1 MHKNAQCILCILSIE
16 KLQIIDIINLK
27 YLKYGDIAMKYII
40 IVLAAYLIGSFCA
53 SIPLSVRIW
62 GADVREKGSGNAG
75 ATNMA
80 RVYGM
85 KAGLATFA
93 LDAVKTIAAMLLG
106 MYLGG
111 EIGKAMAGAACI
123 VGHCYPV
130 YFSFRGGKGVS
141 VGAALGLMTGIS
153 VFAIIM
159 AVFFAVS
166 LSTRKVSLGSM
177 CAAVSLPIAAFVL
190 NVSEPMLIMCIFAAA
205 LVVFMHRSN
214 IRRLLSG
221 TEGDFHAKK

>member
-1 MHKNAQCILCILSIE
+1 
-16 KLQIIDIINLK
+16 
-27 YLKYGDIAMKYII
+27 MKYVII
-40 IVLAAYLIGSFCA
+40 ALTAYLLGSFCA
-53 SIPLSVRIW
+53 SIPLSRRVY
-62 GADVREKGSGNAG
+62 GCDVREKGSGNAG

-93 LDAVKTIAAMLLG
+93 ADAVKTVAAMLIGLR
-106 MYLGG
+106 LGG
-111 EIGKAMAGAACI
+111 VSGEAVAGAACI
-123 VGHCYPV
+123 IGHCFPV
-130 YFSFRGGKGVS
+130 YFSLRGGKGVS
-141 VGAALGLMTGIS
+141 VGAAIGLMTGPW

-177 CAAVSLPIAAFVL
+177 CAAVSLPAAALLTGVGA
-190 NVSEPMLIMCIFAAA
+190 PMLYMCLFSAA
-205 LVVFMHRSN
+205 LVVFMHSGN
-214 IRRLLSG
+214 IERLLKG

>member
-1 MHKNAQCILCILSIE
+1 
-16 KLQIIDIINLK
+16 
-27 YLKYGDIAMKYII
+27 MKYVII
-40 IVLAAYLIGSFCA
+40 ALIAYLLGSFCA
-53 SIPLSVRIW
+53 SIPLSKRVY
-62 GADVREKGSGNAG
+62 GGDVREKGSGNAG

-80 RVYGM
+80 RVYGI

-93 LDAVKTIAAMLLG
+93 ADAVKTVAAMLIG
-106 MYLGG
+106 SKLGG
-111 EIGKAMAGAACI
+111 VSGEALAGAACI
-123 VGHCYPV
+123 IGHCFPV

-141 VGAALGLMTGIS
+141 VGAALGLMTGPW

-177 CAAVSLPIAAFVL
+177 CAAVSLPIAAL
-190 NVSEPMLIMCIFAAA
+190 LTSAPAPMLYMCVFSAA
-205 LVVFMHRSN
+205 LVVFMHRGN
-214 IRRLLSG
+214 IGRLLSG

>member
-1 MHKNAQCILCILSIE
+1 
-16 KLQIIDIINLK
+16 
-27 YLKYGDIAMKYII
+27 MKYII
-40 IVLAAYLIGSFCA
+40 IALIAYLLGSFCA
-53 SIPLSVRIW
+53 SIPLSKRVY
-62 GADVREKGSGNAG
+62 GGDVREKGSGNAG

-85 KAGLATFA
+85 KAGLAAFA
-93 LDAVKTIAAMLLG
+93 ADAVKTVAAMLIG
-106 MYLGG
+106 SKLGG
-111 EIGKAMAGAACI
+111 VSGEALAGAACI
-123 VGHCYPV
+123 IGHCFPV

-141 VGAALGLMTGIS
+141 VGAALGLMTGPW

-177 CAAVSLPIAAFVL
+177 CAAVSLPIAAL
-190 NVSEPMLIMCIFAAA
+190 LTKAPAPMLYMCVFSAA
-205 LVVFMHRSN
+205 LVVFMHRGN
-214 IRRLLSG
+214 IGRLLSG